1 VEETQQTTQRWTTP
15 ERPVAHLETTMLE
28 ALVAVLGPQF
38 AMERLTSVVPV
49 VVVVPVELEI
59 NSTEALA
66 SHPT

>member
-38 AMERLTSVVPV
+38 AM
-49 VVVVPVELEI
+49 
-59 NSTEALA
+59 
-66 SHPT
+66 